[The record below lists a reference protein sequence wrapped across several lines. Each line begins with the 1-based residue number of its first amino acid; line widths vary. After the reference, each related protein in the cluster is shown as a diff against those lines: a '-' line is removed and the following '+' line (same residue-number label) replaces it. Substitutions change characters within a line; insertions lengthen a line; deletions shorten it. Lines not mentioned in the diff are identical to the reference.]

1 MPYWREQDSDNSKG
15 FALGMIVGALLGA
28 SAALLLAPASGEQT
42 RRVLRRK
49 AVRLSERGGNTLGHV
64 AEDAERAAR
73 QLARRGRKAAIRAR
87 DAAEALIDQGRRQ
100 STWRS

>member
-1 MPYWREQDSDNSKG
+1 MSYWREQDSDNSKG

-28 SAALLLAPASGEQT
+28 SAALLLAPASGDET

-49 AVRLSERGGNTLGHV
+49 AGRLSERGGNTLGHV

-87 DAAEALIDQGRRQ
+87 DAAEALIDQGRRP

>member
-1 MPYWREQDSDNSKG
+1 MSYGREQDSDNSNG
-15 FALGMIVGALLGA
+15 FTFGIIVGALIGA
-28 SAALLLAPASGEQT
+28 SAALLLAPASGDET

-49 AVRLSERGGNTLGHV
+49 AHRLSERGGHTLGHV

-73 QLARRGRKAAIRAR
+73 QLARRSRKAAVRAR

-100 STWRS
+100 TMWRS